1 MIDTIEYYGGTY
13 PSPPEPKEV
22 GKRKVKVYCTAVSY
36 LDVPEDLENYSD
48 IKEWIETNYNLFD
61 KNSNKYIFEDLIEV
75 YVDEIDK

>member
-1 MIDTIEYYGGTY
+1 MIDTMEYYAGTY
-13 PSPPEPKEV
+13 PKAPEPKEIS
-22 GKRKVKVYCTAVSY
+22 KRKVKVYCTAVSY